1 VLDQLAVQRPWQ
13 AGMALGVLA
22 RNWTEVVGER
32 LARESSPAGLESG
45 VLLVRASSQGWAAQI
60 RFLAED
66 VRKRSEAV
74 TGEGTVKGV
83 RVYVRGP

>member
-1 VLDQLAVQRPWQ
+1 
-13 AGMALGVLA
+13 MALGLLA

-45 VLLVRASSQGWAAQI
+45 VLVVRASSQGWAAQI
-60 RFLAED
+60 RFLAEE
-66 VRKRSEAV
+66 VRKRSEGV
-74 TGEGTVKGV
+74 TGEGTVKGI